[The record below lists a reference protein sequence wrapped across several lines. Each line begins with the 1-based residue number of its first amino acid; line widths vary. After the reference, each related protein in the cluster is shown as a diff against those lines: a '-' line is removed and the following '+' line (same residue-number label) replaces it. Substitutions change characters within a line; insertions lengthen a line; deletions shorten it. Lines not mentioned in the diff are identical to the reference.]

1 MGRSSRITDSESDLQ
16 TLRFSKKS
24 GLYKDG
30 VFHHLIRADH
40 MHFHA
45 NASLTDWQR
54 TLRSTFRSYDLVAR
68 FGGDEF
74 AVLCCGCRP
83 GEIDFTI
90 ERLRCGMQK
99 LQSDLS
105 IPRPI
110 PLVPI

>member
-16 TLRFSKKS
+16 TLRFAKKS

-54 TLRSTFRSYDLVAR
+54 TLRRTFRSYDLVAMNLPFSVAAAAR
-68 FGGDEF
+68 VRLILRLHVF
-74 AVLCCGCRP
+74 AVACRNVNRICLFHGP
-83 GEIDFTI
+83 FRHCLL
-90 ERLRCGMQK
+90 ER
-99 LQSDLS
+99 
-105 IPRPI
+105 
-110 PLVPI
+110 V

>member
-45 NASLTDWQR
+45 NASLTDWH
-54 TLRSTFRSYDLVAR
+54 
-68 FGGDEF
+68 
-74 AVLCCGCRP
+74 
-83 GEIDFTI
+83 
-90 ERLRCGMQK
+90 
-99 LQSDLS
+99 
-105 IPRPI
+105 
-110 PLVPI
+110 